1 MDDITKKY
9 YEMFRNWCKRFDLSD
24 AREASILL
32 EFLREF
38 LNENEIVGFY
48 SQSSEL
54 FALTANGILKLSMHD
69 NKSEIHVIPLKLIK
83 DIRITKKPN
92 QIYNV
97 LIIYNNDE
105 SLSLESD
112 NESQNEALNIFTK
125 HLMKEL

>member
-24 AREASILL
+24 ARESSILL

-38 LNENEIVGFY
+38 LNEDEIVGFY
-48 SQSSEL
+48 CQSPEL

-69 NKSEIHVIPLKLIK
+69 KESEILVIPLKLIK